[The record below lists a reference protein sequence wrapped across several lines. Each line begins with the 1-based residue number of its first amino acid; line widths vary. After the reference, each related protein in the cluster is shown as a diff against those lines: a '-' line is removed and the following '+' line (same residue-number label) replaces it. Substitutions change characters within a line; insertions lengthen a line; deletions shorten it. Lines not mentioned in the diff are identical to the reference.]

1 MEIKFKNITKSFG
14 NILANKDINFT
25 ISSGKIHALLGGN
38 GAGKSTLVKILSG
51 HYRADDGEIMV
62 GEEKLELGSTKDSIK
77 NGIGILA
84 QDPLDFSNLNVL
96 ESFIVGSKNSNPFI
110 NIKGIKKNIL
120 EQFKKYKINVNP
132 EDQIRDLSVGERQ
145 QVELIRLLFN
155 GTKVIILDEP
165 TNGFSLEQKQ
175 LVFEVLKSLN
185 KVGFII
191 ILVSHKLDEVL
202 DLCQEATILKRG
214 EIVSTVQLP
223 CPSDQIINLMFDSK
237 FSAKTNNEKENSKK
251 SELGSILI
259 NFSKKPKSI
268 QYYDQDINFPCG
280 KTTGVIGLQGSGAD
294 QFIREC
300 FSGKINIT
308 IKNENSDNFIPEKYF
323 YYTPS
328 DRLEK
333 GLFNELKIYEHVAIS
348 RFSDSQII
356 DWKKVEN
363 KSIKLIDDF
372 NIKGEKNTL
381 ASELSGGNQQKL
393 MLALIPEEIGLLLME
408 QPTRGLDVQSASFI
422 WRKIKTRSNS
432 DYGSIF
438 STTDIEEVWSY
449 SDYIMCFSGNSI
461 THFSDK
467 SNISKDE
474 IPYLI
479 SGVSSNGK

>member
-1 MEIKFKNITKSFG
+1 MKRFVACFIPEKNAMKKEPDWNLGNKLSKFVDRF
-14 NILANKDINFT
+14 A
-25 ISSGKIHALLGGN
+25 
-38 GAGKSTLVKILSG
+38 
-51 HYRADDGEIMV
+51 Y
-62 GEEKLELGSTKDSIK
+62 
-77 NGIGILA
+77 
-84 QDPLDFSNLNVL
+84 QLD
-96 ESFIVGSKNSNPFI
+96 
-110 NIKGIKKNIL
+110 
-120 EQFKKYKINVNP
+120 
-132 EDQIRDLSVGERQ
+132 
-145 QVELIRLLFN
+145 
-155 GTKVIILDEP
+155 
-165 TNGFSLEQKQ
+165 FSLEQKQ

-333 GLFNELKIYEHVAIS
+333 G
-348 RFSDSQII
+348 
-356 DWKKVEN
+356 
-363 KSIKLIDDF
+363 
-372 NIKGEKNTL
+372 
-381 ASELSGGNQQKL
+381 
-393 MLALIPEEIGLLLME
+393 
-408 QPTRGLDVQSASFI
+408 
-422 WRKIKTRSNS
+422 
-432 DYGSIF
+432 
-438 STTDIEEVWSY
+438 Y
-449 SDYIMCFSGNSI
+449 SMN
-461 THFSDK
+461 
-467 SNISKDE
+467 
-474 IPYLI
+474 
-479 SGVSSNGK
+479 